1 MAVNLSFRIL
11 AHGNQE
17 VIGRAYCIYQHNLKT
32 AMCFNATSAFGYY
45 DDTNKDVTYNN
56 FTNNINKR
64 TVHICFIYC
73 YK

>member
-1 MAVNLSFRIL
+1 
-11 AHGNQE
+11 
-17 VIGRAYCIYQHNLKT
+17 
-32 AMCFNATSAFGYY
+32 MCFNATSAFGYY